1 MLFKQF
7 QLFQL
12 TAPIKLSNETM
23 LERLEPF
30 AFNPCLP
37 SMPSSMGWVSP
48 IDQEGEPLIR
58 TINGCVM
65 LCLQIEEKIL
75 PSSVVAQALKD
86 KIKKIEA
93 TEDRRVRKK
102 EKLSYKDELTQ
113 TLLMRAFTKFTRI
126 QAYIDTRNNWLVL
139 NTTSAAKTEMFITMF
154 KKVFG
159 DDVGAYEVV
168 KPSAILTSWLKDQQ
182 YPTVFSV
189 EKSCVLQDPNQQN
202 RVIRAQQQ
210 DLFADSIQS
219 LVKEGCAVIQIAL
232 CWHDRINFVLAD
244 DFSVRSIRLAEDD
257 LIDVTDDFETKQ
269 QKFDADFLMLTETF
283 AGLINDLLSVFL
295 KANIEEQKLA
305 IAV

>member
-7 QLFQL
+7 QVFQL
-12 TAPIKLSNETM
+12 TAPIKYSNETII
-23 LERLEPF
+23 ERLEPF

-37 SMPSSMGWVSP
+37 SLPSSMGWVPP
-48 IDQEGEPLIR
+48 IEEEGEALIR

-93 TEDRRVRKK
+93 AEDRRVRKK

-113 TLLMRAFTKFTRI
+113 TLLLRAFTKFTRI

-139 NTTSAAKTEMFITMF
+139 NTISAAKTELFLSLF

-159 DDVGAYEVV
+159 DGITPYDIQ
-168 KPSAILTSWLKDQQ
+168 KPSSILTGWLKDQN
-182 YPTVFSV
+182 YPTVFSI

-210 DLFADSIQS
+210 DLFADSIQA
-219 LVKEGCAVIQIAL
+219 LVKEGCAVIQVGL

-244 DFSVRSIRLAEDD
+244 DFSVRTIRLAEDD
-257 LIDVTDDFETKQ
+257 LIEVTDDFETKQ
-269 QKFDADFLMLTETF
+269 EKFDADFLMLTETF
-283 AGLINDLLSVFL
+283 AGLIADLLSVFL
-295 KANIEEQKLA
+295 KKSGEEQALA

>member
-12 TAPIKLSNETM
+12 TAPIKYSNET
-23 LERLEPF
+23 LIERLEPF

-37 SMPSSMGWVSP
+37 SMPSSMGWVPP
-48 IDQEGEPLIR
+48 IEEEGEPLIR
-58 TINGCVM
+58 TMNGCIM
-65 LCLQIEEKIL
+65 LCLQLEEKIL

-93 TEDRRVRKK
+93 AEDRRVRKK

-126 QAYIDTRNNWLVL
+126 QAYIDTKNNWLVL
-139 NTTSAAKTEMFITMF
+139 NTISAAKTELFLTMF

-159 DDVGAYEVV
+159 DVITSYEVH
-168 KPSAILTSWLKDQQ
+168 KPSTILTSWLKDQN
-182 YPTVFSV
+182 YPTVFSI

-210 DLFADSIQS
+210 DLFAESIQA
-219 LVKEGCAVIQIAL
+219 LVKEGCAVVQVGL
-232 CWHDRINFVLAD
+232 CWYDRINFVLAD
-244 DFSVRSIRLAEDD
+244 DFSLRTIRLAEDD

-283 AGLINDLLSVFL
+283 AGLITDLLAVFL
-295 KANIEEQKLA
+295 KSGADEQKLA